1 MKLKEMLAALRER
14 GREEEALLYGAI
26 IPAQLYL
33 RQRISEKRVLNME
46 LDDID
51 VLVRLPEKPLKYDGW
66 THYWGKAA
74 FQ

>member
-1 MKLKEMLAALRER
+1 MKLKDMLTALRER
-14 GREEEALLYGAI
+14 GREEEALLYGTI

-33 RQRISEKRVLNME
+33 RQRIGEKRVLNME

-51 VLVRLPEKPLKYDGW
+51 VLMRLPEKPLKYDGW
-66 THYWGKAA
+66 NFWWGEAA